1 MKALSPY
8 EIVQVPVYSEKADR
22 LRETQNWYTFRV
34 HPAANKIQIRQA
46 VEQIFGVKVEK
57 VRVIRM
63 KPKPRGR
70 MWRRGRRGSKP
81 AWKKALVKL
90 QAGQKIDILQV

>member
-8 EIVQVPVYSEKADR
+8 EIIQTPVYSEKADR

-34 HPAANKIQIRQA
+34 HPAANKIQVRQA

-57 VRVIRM
+57 VRILWV

-70 MWRRGRRGSKP
+70 MGRRGRRGYKP
-81 AWKKALVKL
+81 AWKKALVQL
-90 QAGQKIDILQV
+90 RAGYKIDILQV